1 MSPQHWGPPI
11 WNLFHTIVEKIKEDK
26 YSLIYIQVFSF
37 ISQICNNLPCPDCTM
52 HAKQVL
58 SKINP
63 NHLQNK
69 IDFKNFLYVFHNA
82 VNKRTNKPLFKYEDL
97 EIYKS
102 KNVVY
107 EFNVFTKKYTS
118 NGNMKLLADNF
129 HRKRIIISFKKWIIE
144 NIQNIDV

>member
-1 MSPQHWGPPI
+1 
-11 WNLFHTIVEKIKEDK
+11 
-26 YSLIYIQVFSF
+26 
-37 ISQICNNLPCPDCTM
+37 M

-144 NIQNIDV
+144 NIQNFDV